1 MGAIFWVLKMV
12 LKVLK
17 PFAKIAIIESLI
29 EALMGSL
36 GEDTD
41 ATQTDAAPAEAGE

>member
-1 MGAIFWVLKMV
+1 MGAILWVLKMV

-29 EALMGSL
+29 EALMGTV
-36 GEDTD
+36 GEED
-41 ATQTDAAPAEAGE
+41 ATPTDAAPAEAGE

>member
-36 GEDTD
+36 GEDEATTPTD
-41 ATQTDAAPAEAGE
+41 ATTSTDGE